1 MNFKN
6 TYYSKNGKMVFR
18 LDMTPLTILWLV
30 IAVLLIVIGVLFDDW
45 AIRIF
50 FIAVAIVP
58 APLFYPFRY
67 LIISDTEFVMS
78 FGIFRRKIKFS
89 DVEKCIVRKGYISQY
104 NCIYCFDTNGKRKS
118 FGLAYYE
125 NIDKIYHELSKHVR
139 KTEVFLDTD
148 YKCDDN
154 KLSDD
159 AKKIIEKSLLKPS
172 RGLFLFLAI
181 LFLVMAGGLGYLG
194 YFEWDNVYTLS
205 DKICFHYICPAFTV
219 GIVLLALVL
228 LDGTFGYIKV
238 KDEAIVIKGLFSKK
252 RLIKAG
258 DVQKWRKYV
267 EFTVSSSRR
276 GGSQLFISK
285 EIRITDYNGKEH
297 KISYSQTEYF
307 DEVLNFLK
315 TYASNKES
323 K

>member
-18 LDMTPLTILWLV
+18 LDMTPLAILWLV
-30 IAVLLIVIGVLFDDW
+30 IAVFFIFVGVLFDDW
-45 AIRIF
+45 ALRIF
-50 FIAVAIVP
+50 CIAIAIVP
-58 APLFYPFRY
+58 APIFYPFRY
-67 LIISDTEFVMS
+67 LIISDTEFVVS
-78 FGIFRRKIKFS
+78 FGIFWRKVKFS

-104 NCIYCFDTNGKRKS
+104 NCIYIFDANGKRKS

-159 AKKIIEKSLLKPS
+159 ARKIIEKSLLKPS
-172 RGLFLFLAI
+172 RGWFLVLSILFLAI
-181 LFLVMAGGLGYLG
+181 AGGIGYLG
-194 YFEWDNVYTLS
+194 YSEWDNVYSLS
-205 DKICFHYICPAFTV
+205 DRISFHYICPAFTV

-228 LDGTFGYIKV
+228 LDSTFGYIKV

-252 RLIKAG
+252 HLIKVG

-267 EFTVSSSRR
+267 EFTVSSSRK
-276 GGSQLFISK
+276 GGRHLFISK
-285 EIRITDYNGKEH
+285 EIIITDYNGKEH
-297 KISYSQTEYF
+297 KISSAQTEDF